1 MSTDQI
7 TANTTK
13 GAKRIRPVIEP
24 LMMAGVIIANIHW
37 KAINAI
43 SGIFAPSKML
53 FSVPIRPILLRLP
66 IIPCT
71 SSPKINV

>member
-24 LMMAGVIIANIHW
+24 LMMAGVIIANMH
-37 KAINAI
+37 
-43 SGIFAPSKML
+43 
-53 FSVPIRPILLRLP
+53 
-66 IIPCT
+66 
-71 SSPKINV
+71 